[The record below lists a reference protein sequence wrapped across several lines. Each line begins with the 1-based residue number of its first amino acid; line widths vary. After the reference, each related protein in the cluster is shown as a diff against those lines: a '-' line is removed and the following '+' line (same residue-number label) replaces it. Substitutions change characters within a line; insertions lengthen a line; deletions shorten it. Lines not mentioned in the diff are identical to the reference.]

1 MDPARLWLDC
11 TVDSLV
17 TNGSNDP
24 NDCVPVAGGEGPLG
38 AQLEARRGTALQ
50 STTVTGKRPPTS
62 CRDKIDSNGKSSLEA
77 IVDALFDSSR
87 SPLDAK
93 NLSGFPDEIATL
105 LSAFHLNS
113 TMGIAAD
120 KQPNSYIIDH
130 ALVDISFPQSST
142 LLLKATTLGLAVP
155 SAHGVLASVQYGYL
169 KIPPHWFTLRLG
181 TAARYAF
188 EDSSLQKARG
198 MTDATQLINAV
209 FGLARLSDRGRLL
222 TGCDALDAALCDQ
235 VKESR
240 GCLLGACRTGLVA
253 LAQKLSGAFDS
264 LDGDGLDFYLTG
276 SAPLADSNGD
286 GRADSLGLVRS
297 STGLAA
303 SGLWVGQILS
313 GAGSCG
319 VSGSWAASSV
329 AAP

>member
-1 MDPARLWLDC
+1 
-11 TVDSLV
+11 
-17 TNGSNDP
+17 
-24 NDCVPVAGGEGPLG
+24 
-38 AQLEARRGTALQ
+38 
-50 STTVTGKRPPTS
+50 
-62 CRDKIDSNGKSSLEA
+62 
-77 IVDALFDSSR
+77 
-87 SPLDAK
+87 
-93 NLSGFPDEIATL
+93 
-105 LSAFHLNS
+105 
-113 TMGIAAD
+113 MGLAAD